1 MFHEGNSSVVFFQ
14 EIFDRIRGSLGI
26 RQGYQ
31 DVSVKAKFELFK
43 QVLQSNQTALEIIA
57 DMGEKLSGDY
67 IFDRHYIDEVYE
79 NLSEAVLKS
88 VHALN
93 TLCGNRYKDLYEVY
107 DRVTSRLVE
116 ILKQREDRNGPPV
129 ILLKEITRAHNA
141 VVGGKA
147 IHLAKIIRDLG
158 LPVPEG
164 FVITTRAYHD
174 VVAYSGLDSMIDRL
188 EGLIASPVA
197 SQEEIEKLRREVRKK
212 IVRVDPSPRLL
223 DEIAEV
229 LSHMDLDQTGR
240 CCLAVRSSAQEED
253 MDFSFAGQFDTV
265 LNVRATPRDIFL
277 AYRKVMAS
285 LFGKHVIEYR
295 RTVLEGE
302 GQMSIA
308 ALCQVM
314 VDARSSGV
322 LYTVDPLDSISEDMV
337 IAANWG
343 QGEAV
348 VDGKMP
354 TDTFRISKKGGLK
367 IVKRDISRKK
377 EALYLSP
384 AGGLEKRDVPEERW
398 DKPCLR
404 DEEVLELAEMGIRL
418 ENYFKRP
425 QDVEWVV
432 DTNDRVLILQSRE
445 LLVKQDDHIERALLD
460 LEDKYEIIS
469 SGEGLTAQQG
479 IGYGPVKIVRALKDL
494 DDMPEGAVLVSPR
507 DMSNFVQVMK
517 KVSAIVTEV
526 GTPVSHMATICREL
540 GVPCL
545 VNVKG
550 ILSNVRDGM
559 EVTVDAEDQKIY
571 KGKVKELLIYR
582 NSRAM
587 NVFESRDFRL
597 LRRLLNAV
605 APLNLVDPL
614 IEEFKMENC
623 ETYHDILRFIHE
635 KAVQE
640 LIELGK
646 DEQKLLRGNITK
658 RLELPIPAGILCIDL
673 GGGISKDA
681 PEDHCEL
688 GDITSIPFMA
698 LLKGMTAPGVWHT
711 TVMDVSFRD
720 MVTSMINAPTD
731 ALDGQYSGHN
741 IAIITRE
748 YVNLSLRFGYHFN
761 IVDAYCSDFPR
772 DNHIYFRFLGGATD
786 ITKRSRRARLISEI
800 LRAYGLNV
808 KTKGDVVTAR
818 MGNMQRRDME
828 YILGTLGRLIGF
840 TRQLDVHMESD
851 AQVRRYLEAFLRGEY
866 DVALH

>member
-1 MFHEGNSSVVFFQ
+1 VFLQ
-14 EIFDRIRGSLGI
+14 GILQKIKGGLGAS
-26 RQGYQ
+26 QHTE
-31 DVSVKAKFELFK
+31 VSVKAKFEQFK
-43 QVLQSNQTALEIIA
+43 KVLRSNQAALEIIA

-67 IFDRHYIDEVYE
+67 LFDKHYVEQAFE
-79 NLSEAVLKS
+79 ELSQAVLRS

-93 TLCGNRYKDLYEVY
+93 ALCDNKYKDLYEVY
-107 DRVTSRLVE
+107 DRVTSHLQE
-116 ILKQREDRNGPPV
+116 ILNRREDRHGPPV
-129 ILLKEITRAHNA
+129 LLLREITRQHSAI
-141 VVGGKA
+141 VGGKA
-147 IHLAKIIRDLG
+147 KHLARILRDLE
-158 LPVPEG
+158 LPIPHG
-164 FVITTRAYHD
+164 IVITTRAYHD
-174 VVAYSGLDSMIDRL
+174 VIAYSDLGPKIDHL
-188 EGLIASPVA
+188 EGLIASPMVDP
-197 SQEEIEKLRREVRKK
+197 EEIEQLRKEVRQA
-212 IVRVDPSPRLL
+212 ITNIEPPPRLL
-223 DEIAEV
+223 DEISEA
-229 LSHMDLDQTGR
+229 LNRLDLDRLGR
-240 CCLAVRSSAQEED
+240 PHLAVRSSAQEED

-265 LNVRATPRDIFL
+265 LNVDAVPMEIFL
-277 AYRKVMAS
+277 AYRKVIAS

-322 LYTVDPLDSISEDMV
+322 LYTVDPLSSTSEDMV
-337 IAANWG
+337 IVGNWG

-354 TDTFRISKKGGLK
+354 TDTFRVSKKDGLK
-367 IVKRDISRKK
+367 IVSREISTKK
-377 EALYLSP
+377 EALYLGI
-384 AGGLEKRDVPEERW
+384 AGGLEKKDVPAE
-398 DKPCLR
+398 KQNLPCIT
-404 DEEVLELAEMGIRL
+404 DEEVLELAGMGVRL

-432 DTNDRVLILQSRE
+432 DTEDSILILQSRE
-445 LLVKQDDHIERALLD
+445 LLVKEDDQIQRSLLD
-460 LEDKYEIIS
+460 LEDKYEVIS
-469 SGEGLTAQQG
+469 SKEGLTAQQG
-479 IGYGPVKIVRALKDL
+479 IGYGPVKIVHTLKDL
-494 DDMPEGAVLVSPR
+494 DDIPEGAVLVSPR

-545 VNVKG
+545 VNVTG
-550 ILSNVRDGM
+550 ILSKLHDGM

-571 KGKVKELLIYR
+571 KGRVKELLVYR
-582 NSRAM
+582 NSRSM

-597 LRRLLNAV
+597 LRRLLKAV
-605 APLNLVDPL
+605 APLNLIDPL
-614 IEEFKMENC
+614 LKEFRMENC

-646 DEQKLLRGNITK
+646 DENRLVKENIT
-658 RLELPIPAGILCIDL
+658 RPLELPIPAGILCVDL
-673 GGGISKDA
+673 GGGISEDA
-681 PEDHCEL
+681 PADHCEMQHVR
-688 GDITSIPFMA
+688 SIPFRA

-711 TVMDVSFRD
+711 DVMTVSFKD

-761 IVDAYCSDFPR
+761 IVDAYCSDYPR

-786 ITKRSRRARLISEI
+786 ISKRSRRARLIAEI
-800 LRAYGLNV
+800 LKTYDLNV

-818 MGNMQRRDME
+818 LGNMQRKDME
-828 YILGTLGRLIGF
+828 YVLDILGRLIGF
-840 TRQLDVHMESD
+840 TRQLDVHMESE
-851 AQVRRYLEAFLRGEY
+851 AHIERYLDAFLKGDYE
-866 DVALH
+866 VALR

>member
-1 MFHEGNSSVVFFQ
+1 MAFLQG
-14 EIFDRIRGSLGI
+14 IFEKIKGGLRAGQAQREESIK
-26 RQGYQ
+26 
-31 DVSVKAKFELFK
+31 VKFEQFK
-43 QVLQSNQTALEIIA
+43 KVLSSNQAALEIIA

-67 IFDRHYIDEVYE
+67 IFDRRYIEESYE
-79 NLSEAVLKS
+79 KLSEAVLKS
-88 VHALN
+88 VNALN
-93 TLCGNRYKDLYEVY
+93 ALCDNKYKDLYGVY
-107 DRVTSRLVE
+107 DRVTRHLVE

-129 ILLKEITRAHNA
+129 ILLKAVTRAHNA

-147 IHLAKIIRDLG
+147 KHLARIIRDLE
-158 LPVPEG
+158 LPVPDG

-174 VVAYSGLDSMIDRL
+174 VIAYSGLAPSIDRL
-188 EGLIASPVA
+188 EGLIASPVVDH
-197 SQEEIEKLRREVRKK
+197 EEIENLRRDVQGRIGKLE
-212 IVRVDPSPRLL
+212 PPPRLL
-223 DEIAEV
+223 DAIAEA
-229 LSHMDLDQTGR
+229 LDLMDLGSMDR
-240 CCLAVRSSAQEED
+240 PYMAVRSSAQEED

-265 LNVRATPRDIFL
+265 LNVRARPLDIFL

-295 RTVLEGE
+295 RTIFEGE

-308 ALCQVM
+308 ALCQLM

-322 LYTVDPLDSISEDMV
+322 LFTIDPLDSHSEDMV
-337 IAANWG
+337 IVGNWG

-354 TDTFRISKKGGLK
+354 TDTFRVSRKNGLK
-367 IVKRDISRKK
+367 IASREINRKK
-377 EALYLSP
+377 EALYLSL
-384 AGGLEKRDVPEERW
+384 AGGLEKRKVPEEMQ
-398 DKPCLR
+398 KQPCLT
-404 DEEVLELAEMGIRL
+404 DEEVLKLAEMGLRL

-432 DTNDRVLILQSRE
+432 DQRDDLLILQSRE
-445 LLVKQDDHIERALLD
+445 LLVKEQDHIERELLD
-460 LEDKYEIIS
+460 LEDKYEVIS
-469 SGEGLTAQQG
+469 SGVGLTAQQG
-479 IGYGPVKIVRALKDL
+479 IGCGPVKIARTIKDL
-494 DDMPEGAVLVSPR
+494 DNIPEGAVLVSPR

-545 VNVKG
+545 VNVSG
-550 ILSNVRDGM
+550 ILSKVHDGM
-559 EVTVDAEDQKIY
+559 EITVDAEDQKIY
-571 KGKVKELLIYR
+571 KGKVRELLIYR
-582 NSRAM
+582 NSRSM

-597 LRRLLNAV
+597 LRRLLDAV

-614 IEEFKMENC
+614 IEEFRMENC

-640 LIELGK
+640 LIEIGK
-646 DEQKLLRGNITK
+646 DEKRLLKGNITK
-658 RLELPIPAGILCIDL
+658 RLELPIPAGILCVDL
-673 GGGISKDA
+673 GGGISSDA
-681 PEDHCEL
+681 PDDHCEL
-688 GDITSIPFMA
+688 KHIKSIPFRA
-698 LLKGMTAPGVWHT
+698 LLKGMTAPGIWHT
-711 TVMDVSFRD
+711 TVMDVSFKD
-720 MVTSMINAPTD
+720 MVSSMLNAPTD

-786 ITKRSRRARLISEI
+786 LTKRSRRARLIAEI
-800 LRAYGLNV
+800 LKAYDLNV

-818 MGNMQRRDME
+818 MGNMQRKDME
-828 YILGTLGRLIGF
+828 YILEILGKLIGF

-851 AQVRRYLEAFLRGEY
+851 VQVQRYLEAFLRGEY

>member
-1 MFHEGNSSVVFFQ
+1 MVFFQ
-14 EIFDRIRGSLGI
+14 ELFDKIRGSLGAS
-26 RQGYQ
+26 QGHREE
-31 DVSVKAKFELFK
+31 SVRIKFEQFK
-43 QVLQSNQTALEIIA
+43 KVLRSNQAALEIIA

-67 IFDRHYIDEVYE
+67 IFDRRYIDESYE
-79 NLSEAVLKS
+79 KLSEAVLKS
-88 VHALN
+88 VNALN
-93 TLCGNRYKDLYEVY
+93 TLCDNKYKDLYEVY
-107 DRVTSRLVE
+107 DRVTRHLVE

-129 ILLKEITRAHNA
+129 ILLKEITRSHNA
-141 VVGGKA
+141 IVGGKA
-147 IHLAKIIRDLG
+147 RHLARIIRDLE
-158 LPVPEG
+158 LPVPDG

-174 VVAYSGLDSMIDRL
+174 VIAYSGLASKIDRL
-188 EGLIASPVA
+188 EGLIASPVVN
-197 SQEEIEKLRREVRKK
+197 QEEIEGLRQEVQKEINRLE
-212 IVRVDPSPRLL
+212 PPPRLL
-223 DEIAEV
+223 DSIAEA
-229 LSHMDLDQTGR
+229 LARMDHGGVDR
-240 CCLAVRSSAQEED
+240 PYLAVRSSAQEED

-265 LNVRATPRDIFL
+265 LNIRARPLDVFL

-295 RTVLEGE
+295 RTIFEGE

-308 ALCQVM
+308 ALCQLM

-322 LYTVDPLDSISEDMV
+322 LFTIDPLDSHSEDMV
-337 IAANWG
+337 IVGNWG

-354 TDTFRISKKGGLK
+354 TDTFRVSRRDGLK
-367 IVKRDISRKK
+367 IVSRQVNRKK
-377 EALYLSP
+377 EALYLSL
-384 AGGLEKRDVPEERW
+384 AGGLEKRTVPAELQE
-398 DKPCLR
+398 KPCLT
-404 DEEVLELAEMGIRL
+404 DEEILRLADMGLRL

-432 DTNDRVLILQSRE
+432 DSDDRMLILQSRE
-445 LLVKQDDHIERALLD
+445 LLVKEEEHIERALLD
-460 LEDKYEIIS
+460 LEEKYEVIS
-469 SGEGLTAQQG
+469 KGEGLTAQQG
-479 IGYGPVKIVRALKDL
+479 IGYGPVKIVRTLKDL
-494 DDMPEGAVLVSPR
+494 DDIPEGAVLVSPR

-545 VNVKG
+545 VNVSG
-550 ILSNVRDGM
+550 ILSKVQDGM
-559 EVTVDAEDQKIY
+559 VVTVDAEDQKIY
-571 KGKVKELLIYR
+571 KGKVRELLRYR
-582 NSRAM
+582 NSRSM

-597 LRRLLNAV
+597 LRRLLDAV

-614 IEEFKMENC
+614 IEEFRMENC

-640 LIELGK
+640 LIEIGK
-646 DEQKLLRGNITK
+646 DEKRLLKGNITK
-658 RLELPIPAGILCIDL
+658 RLDLPIPAGILCVDL

-681 PEDHCEL
+681 PEDHCKLEH
-688 GDITSIPFMA
+688 ITSIPFRA

-711 TVMDVSFRD
+711 TVMDISLRD
-720 MVTSMINAPTD
+720 MVSSMIKAPTD

-786 ITKRSRRARLISEI
+786 ITKRSRRARLIAEI
-800 LRAYGLNV
+800 LRAYDLNV

-818 MGNMQRRDME
+818 IGNMQRKDME
-828 YILGTLGRLIGF
+828 YILEILGRLIGF

-851 AQVRRYLEAFLRGEY
+851 AQVQRYLEAFLRGEY
-866 DVALH
+866 DVSLH

>member
-1 MFHEGNSSVVFFQ
+1 MVFFQ
-14 EIFDRIRGSLGI
+14 EIFDRIRGGLSSV
-26 RQGYQ
+26 QGGHEE
-31 DVSVKAKFELFK
+31 SIKAKFEQFK
-43 QVLQSNQTALEIIA
+43 KVLRSNQVALEIIA

-67 IFDRHYIDEVYE
+67 IFDKRYIEESYE
-79 NLSEAVLKS
+79 KLSEAVLKS
-88 VHALN
+88 VNALN
-93 TLCGNRYKDLYEVY
+93 ALCDNKYKDLYEVY
-107 DRVTSRLVE
+107 DRVTRHLLE

-129 ILLKEITRAHNA
+129 IPLKAVTRSNNA
-141 VVGGKA
+141 IVGGKA
-147 IHLAKIIRDLG
+147 KHLAKIIRDLE
-158 LPVPEG
+158 LPVPDG

-174 VVAYSGLDSMIDRL
+174 VIAYSGLAPKIDKL
-188 EGLIASPVA
+188 EGLIASPVID
-197 SQEEIEKLRREVRKK
+197 SHEIEDLRREIQRE
-212 IVRVDPSPRLL
+212 ISRLDPPPRLL
-223 DEIAEV
+223 DDIAGALEQ
-229 LSHMDLDQTGR
+229 MDFKDMDR
-240 CCLAVRSSAQEED
+240 PHLAVRSSAQEED

-265 LNVRATPRDIFL
+265 LNVRARPNDIFL

-308 ALCQVM
+308 ALCQLM
-314 VDARSSGV
+314 VNARSSGV
-322 LYTVDPLDSISEDMV
+322 LFTIDPLDSQSEDIV
-337 IAANWG
+337 IVGNWG

-354 TDTFRISKKGGLK
+354 TDTFRVSRKGGLK
-367 IVKRDISRKK
+367 IVSRQVSRKK
-377 EALYLSP
+377 EALYLS
-384 AGGLEKRDVPEERW
+384 AVGGLEKKNVPEELW
-398 DKPCLR
+398 DKPCLS
-404 DEEVLELAEMGIRL
+404 DEEVIHLAGMGLRL

-432 DTNDRVLILQSRE
+432 NLRDELLILQSRG
-445 LLVKQDDHIERALLD
+445 LLLKEQDHIERSLLNLD
-460 LEDKYEIIS
+460 EKYEIIS
-469 SGEGLTAQQG
+469 KGEGLTAQQG
-479 IGYGPVKIVRALKDL
+479 IGCGPVKIVRTMKDL
-494 DDMPEGAVLVSPR
+494 EDIPEGAVLVSPR
-507 DMSNFVQVMK
+507 DMSKFVQVMK

-545 VNVKG
+545 VNVKD
-550 ILSNVRDGM
+550 ILSKVHDGM
-559 EVTVDAEDQKIY
+559 IVTVDAEDQKIY
-571 KGKVKELLIYR
+571 KGKVKELLAYR

-597 LRRLLNAV
+597 LRRFLNAV

-614 IEEFKMENC
+614 IEDFKMENC

-640 LIELGK
+640 LIALGK
-646 DEQKLLRGNITK
+646 DEKRLLKGNITR
-658 RLELPIPAGILCIDL
+658 RLELSIPAGILCVDL
-673 GGGISKDA
+673 GGGISEDA
-681 PEDHCEL
+681 PQDHCEL
-688 GDITSIPFMA
+688 KHITSIPFRA

-711 TVMDVSFRD
+711 QVMDVSLRD
-720 MVTSMINAPTD
+720 MVSSMINAPTD

-786 ITKRSRRARLISEI
+786 LTKRSRRARLIAEI
-800 LRAYGLNV
+800 LRAYDLNV

-818 MGNMQRRDME
+818 LGNMQRKDME
-828 YILGTLGRLIGF
+828 YILDILGRLIGF
-840 TRQLDVHMESD
+840 TRQLDVHMEND
-851 AQVRRYLEAFLRGEY
+851 AQIDRYLQAFLNGQY
-866 DVALH
+866 DVSIR

>member
-1 MFHEGNSSVVFFQ
+1 MEFFQ
-14 EIFDRIRGSLGI
+14 EILDKIKGSLGLQ
-26 RQGYQ
+26 RTRP
-31 DVSVKAKFELFK
+31 DVPIKAKFEQFK
-43 QVLQSNQTALEIIA
+43 KVLRSNQAALEIIA

-67 IFDRHYIDEVYE
+67 IFDRRYIEESYE
-79 NLSEAVLKS
+79 KLSQAVLRS

-93 TLCGNRYKDLYEVY
+93 ALCDNRYKDLYEVY
-107 DRVTSRLVE
+107 DRVTSHLLE

-129 ILLKEITRAHNA
+129 ILLRQITRVHSAI
-141 VVGGKA
+141 VGGKA
-147 IHLAKIIRDLG
+147 RHLAKIIRDLE
-158 LPVPEG
+158 LPVPDG

-174 VVAYSGLDSMIDRL
+174 VIAYSGLANMIDRL
-188 EGLIASPVA
+188 EGLIASPVVNHD
-197 SQEEIEKLRREVRKK
+197 EIETLRRQVREK
-212 IVRVDPSPRLL
+212 IVRIEPPPRLL
-223 DEIAEV
+223 DDIAAA
-229 LSHMDLDQTGR
+229 LSQMELDRIGR
-240 CCLAVRSSAQEED
+240 PYLAVRSSAQEED

-265 LNVRATPRDIFL
+265 LNVRATAQDIFL

-314 VDARSSGV
+314 IDARSSGV
-322 LYTVDPLDSISEDMV
+322 LYTVDPLDSLSEDMV
-337 IAANWG
+337 IVGNWG

-354 TDTFRISKKGGLK
+354 TDTFRVSKKGGLK
-367 IVKRDISRKK
+367 IVEREIGKKK
-377 EALYLSP
+377 EALYLSR
-384 AGGLEKRDVPEERW
+384 AGGLEKKEVPLSLQEQ
-398 DKPCLR
+398 PCLK
-404 DEEVLELAEMGIRL
+404 DEEVLALAGMGIRL
-418 ENYFKRP
+418 ENYFNRP
-425 QDVEWVV
+425 QDVEWAV
-432 DTNDRVLILQSRE
+432 DTNDNLLILQSRE
-445 LLVKQDDHIERALLD
+445 LLVKQDEYIERALLD
-460 LEDKYEIIS
+460 LEDKYEVIS

-479 IGYGPVKIVRALKDL
+479 IGYGPVKIVRTLKDL
-494 DDMPEGAVLVSPR
+494 DNIPEGAVLVSPR

-550 ILSNVRDGM
+550 ILDKVHDGM

-571 KGKVKELLIYR
+571 KGKVRELLVYR
-582 NSRAM
+582 NSRAI

-614 IEEFKMENC
+614 IEEFRMENC

-646 DEQKLLRGNITK
+646 DEKQLIKGNITK
-658 RLELPIPAGILCIDL
+658 RLDLPIPAGILCIDL
-673 GGGISKDA
+673 GGGISDDA

-688 GDITSIPFMA
+688 QHIRSIPFKA
-698 LLKGMTAPGVWHT
+698 LLEGMTAPGVWHT

-786 ITKRSRRARLISEI
+786 ITKRSRRAKLISEI
-800 LRAYGLNV
+800 LKAYDLNV

-818 MGNMQRRDME
+818 MGNMQRKDME
-828 YILGTLGRLIGF
+828 YILGILGRLIGF

-851 AQVRRYLEAFLRGEY
+851 AQIKRYLEAFLRGEY

>member
-1 MFHEGNSSVVFFQ
+1 MAFFQ
-14 EIFDRIRGSLGI
+14 GIIDKIKGSLGVQKG
-26 RQGYQ
+26 RQE
-31 DVSVKAKFELFK
+31 VSIKTKFEQFK
-43 QVLQSNQTALEIIA
+43 KVLRSNQVALEIIA

-67 IFDRHYIDEVYE
+67 IFDKRYIEESYE
-79 NLSEAVLKS
+79 RLSQAVLRS
-88 VHALN
+88 VNALN
-93 TLCGNRYKDLYEVY
+93 TLCDNRYKDLYEVY
-107 DRVTSRLVE
+107 DRVTRHLLE
-116 ILKQREDRNGPPV
+116 ILKQREDRTGPPV
-129 ILLKEITRAHNA
+129 ILLKDISRAHSA
-141 VVGGKA
+141 IVGGKA
-147 IHLAKIIRDLG
+147 RHLAKIIRDLG

-174 VVAYSGLDSMIDRL
+174 VITYSGLANIIDRL
-188 EGLIASPVA
+188 EGLIASPVVNPD
-197 SQEEIEKLRREVRKK
+197 EIETLRRQVKEK
-212 IVRVDPSPRLL
+212 IERIEPPPRLL
-223 DEIAEV
+223 DEIAYA
-229 LSHMDLDQTGR
+229 LAQIKLDKARTH
-240 CCLAVRSSAQEED
+240 LAVRSSAQEED

-265 LNVRATPRDIFL
+265 LNVMATAQDIFL

-285 LFGKHVIEYR
+285 LFGKHVIAYR

-308 ALCQVM
+308 AICQVM

-322 LYTVDPLDSISEDMV
+322 LYTVDPLDSLSEDMV
-337 IAANWG
+337 IVGNWG

-354 TDTFRISKKGGLK
+354 TDLFRVSKRDGLK
-367 IVKRDISRKK
+367 IVKKEISKK
-377 EALYLSP
+377 RQALYLSP
-384 AGGLEKRDVPEERW
+384 AGGLEKRDVPVDLQ
-398 DKPCLR
+398 DKPCLT
-404 DEEVLELAEMGIRL
+404 DQEVLKLAQIGSRL

-432 DTNDRVLILQSRE
+432 DKRDRLLILQSRE
-445 LLVKQDDHIERALLD
+445 LLVKHDERVERALLD
-460 LEDKYEIIS
+460 LEDKYEVIS
-469 SGEGLTAQQG
+469 SGVGMTAQQG
-479 IGYGPVKIVRALKDL
+479 IGYGPVKIVRTLKDL
-494 DDMPEGAVLVSPR
+494 DDIPEGAVLVSPR

-545 VNVKG
+545 VNVTG
-550 ILSNVRDGM
+550 ILDKVHDGM
-559 EVTVDAEDQKIY
+559 EITVDAEDQKIY
-571 KGKVKELLIYR
+571 KGKVHELLVYR
-582 NSRAM
+582 NSRAI

-614 IEEFKMENC
+614 IEEFRMENC

-646 DEQKLLRGNITK
+646 DEKRLIKGNITK

-673 GGGISKDA
+673 GGGISEDA
-681 PEDHCEL
+681 PKDYCRLEH
-688 GDITSIPFMA
+688 ITSIPFKA
-698 LLKGMTAPGVWHT
+698 LLQGMTAPGVWHT
-711 TVMDVSFRD
+711 DVMEVSFKD
-720 MVTSMINAPTD
+720 MVNSMINAPTD

-748 YVNLSLRFGYHFN
+748 YMNLSLRFGYHFN
-761 IVDAYCSDFPR
+761 IVDAYCSDYPR

-786 ITKRSRRARLISEI
+786 ITKRSRRARLIAQI
-800 LRAYGLNV
+800 LKAYDLNV

-818 MGNMQRRDME
+818 MGNMQRKDME
-828 YILGTLGRLIGF
+828 YILDILGRLIGF
-840 TRQLDVHMESD
+840 TRQLDVHMEDDSKI
-851 AQVRRYLEAFLRGEY
+851 QHYLEAFLRGEY
-866 DVALH
+866 DVALK